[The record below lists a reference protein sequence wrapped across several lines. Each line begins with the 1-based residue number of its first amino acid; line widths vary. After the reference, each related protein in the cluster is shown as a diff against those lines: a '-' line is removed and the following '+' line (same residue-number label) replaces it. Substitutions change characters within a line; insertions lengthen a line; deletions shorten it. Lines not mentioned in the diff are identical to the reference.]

1 MIRIHAYSNPFGR
14 SISPSTP
21 AQINPKT
28 SYIKVSQNKI
38 QVIVS
43 VFVNFLVAIDV
54 TANPI
59 AQSAAAI
66 IAGLKVLKSGLA
78 TINMPR
84 KPSKIANNLIKVIF
98 SFKKIG
104 ANTATQIGTENS
116 NANN

>member
-1 MIRIHAYSNPFGR
+1 MNEPDIIVRKSNKIKTKKLTSNLFFGKKLML
-14 SISPSTP
+14 IDDHEF
-21 AQINPKT
+21 
-28 SYIKVSQNKI
+28 KVSQNKI

-84 KPSKIANNLIKVIF
+84 KPSKIAARLMPIIRPVLLF
-98 SFKKIG
+98 LGSF
-104 ANTATQIGTENS
+104 
-116 NANN
+116 

>member
-1 MIRIHAYSNPFGR
+1 MIRIHTNSSPFGR
-14 SISPSTP
+14 SIFPSIP

-28 SYIKVSQNKI
+28 SCMIVSQNKI

-43 VFVNFLVAIDV
+43 VLVNFLVEIDV

-59 AQSAAAI
+59 AQSAAAT
-66 IAGLKVLKSGLA
+66 IAGLKVLRSGLA
-78 TINMPR
+78 TINIPI
-84 KPSKIANNLIKVIF
+84 KPSKIADTLIKVIF